1 MTSIKESIEAA
12 NAECVRRLMAADPVL
27 VDVAPAGEV
36 VPGMKDRTV
45 FHSGPP
51 IDWRRMSGA
60 QKGAVIGMLIFEGWA
75 KDWDDGVRQIEA
87 GRISLE
93 PNHHHDSVGPMAGTI
108 TPNMWVW
115 VVENRAF
122 GNRAYCRQVEPAQQ
136 FGDYGP
142 EALGALVKWRD
153 VWGPALRAAIRNL
166 GGLPLKQI
174 IIKALQMGD
183 EVHNRA
189 IAASSLFANAVA
201 PGLVKS
207 GIPQDQLLDTL
218 GYVGNH
224 PLLFLGLSMASGKS
238 AADPARGVEF
248 STVVTAMARNGT
260 EFGIQVSGL
269 PGEWFTAPAPP
280 VKGLFLPGFHQA
292 DAGLDMGDSAIAETV
307 GWGGFVLGGAPGIL
321 SLVGGTPE
329 EALAYSREMRRICV
343 TQSQDYLMPALG
355 FEGTAVGI
363 DIRKVVQT
371 NIVPV
376 IDTAIAHKQPGHS
389 IIGAG
394 IVRPPLGVLQQ
405 GAQAVRREVRDS
417 LRRTA
422 HGHGEAAA
430 DSQRRILRFGLSDAG
445 GPADRD

>member
-108 TPNMWVW
+108 TSNMWVW

-166 GGLPLKQI
+166 GDLPLKQI

-394 IVRPPLGVLQQ
+394 IVRPPLECFTKALK
-405 GAQAVRREVRDS
+405 
-417 LRRTA
+417 
-422 HGHGEAAA
+422 
-430 DSQRRILRFGLSDAG
+430 RFGEKYAI
-445 GPADRD
+445 R